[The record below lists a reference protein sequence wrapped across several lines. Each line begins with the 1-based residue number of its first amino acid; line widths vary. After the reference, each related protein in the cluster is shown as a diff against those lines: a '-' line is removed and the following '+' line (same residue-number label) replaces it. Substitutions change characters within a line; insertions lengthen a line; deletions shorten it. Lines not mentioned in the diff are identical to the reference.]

1 MAYQKQSISPVSSS
15 DLPFLSDL
23 VHTCKLALPINRL
36 LFKDWPNDAAQKPL
50 YAAAVESAFKGESVD
65 CLKSV
70 DQQPGDIL
78 GYLALTRKRPH
89 TGSTETQPPSGKGI
103 GSEKQQDI
111 PEFFNSEVLS
121 AVSNAVSE
129 IAKGTEGFDH
139 FELSY
144 ICVKPSARR
153 HGIGSQL
160 VNVCLERARTE
171 GIPLVVCS
179 EPAAHEFFLNL
190 GFRDTTHVDIDLT
203 KWAPT
208 HSGFGNF
215 RLSGMFWTP

>member
-78 GYLALTRKRPH
+78 AYLALTRKRPH

-121 AVSNAVSE
+121 
-129 IAKGTEGFDH
+129 
-139 FELSY
+139 LSQTRCLRLPRERKDS
-144 ICVKPSARR
+144 IISSSRISA
-153 HGIGSQL
+153 SSLQ
-160 VNVCLERARTE
+160 
-171 GIPLVVCS
+171 P
-179 EPAAHEFFLNL
+179 
-190 GFRDTTHVDIDLT
+190 VD
-203 KWAPT
+203 
-208 HSGFGNF
+208 
-215 RLSGMFWTP
+215 ME